1 MERRPIPGG
10 TIANRFGPHSYPC
23 VCRLGLHTKPGTRTV
38 AGGLTTAPA
47 GRRRLHR
54 MRLAASA
61 IMRVA
66 ARPT

>member
-1 MERRPIPGG
+1 MERRPIPGK
-10 TIANRFGPHSYPC
+10 TIANPFGPQPYLC
-23 VCRLGLHTKPGTRTV
+23 VRRLGLHTKPGTRAV

-54 MRLAASA
+54 MPLAASA
-61 IMRVA
+61 IMRAV